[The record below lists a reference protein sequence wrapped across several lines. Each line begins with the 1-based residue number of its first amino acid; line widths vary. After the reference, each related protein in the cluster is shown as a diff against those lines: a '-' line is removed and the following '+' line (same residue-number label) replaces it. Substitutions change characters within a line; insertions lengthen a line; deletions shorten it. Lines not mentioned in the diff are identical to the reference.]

1 MKKIVYTLSFL
12 LVAFASC
19 NTQKGDIS
27 NTSQYVSSGNWK
39 VSLFTDSGNNE
50 TSNYTGYT
58 FTFSDNGTIS
68 AVSTGNSRTG
78 TWSVSSSSNKFI
90 IDLGA
95 KNDPSNLLGELSNDW
110 KILSSSA
117 TEIRLG
123 DDNTTSNEFLTF
135 SKN

>member
-1 MKKIVYTLSFL
+1 MKKIVYALSFL
-12 LVAFASC
+12 MLALASC
-19 NTQKGDIS
+19 SNQNGDIS

-39 VSLFTDSGNNE
+39 VSLFSDSGNNE
-50 TSNYTGYT
+50 TGNYTGYT

-78 TWSVSSSSNKFI
+78 TWSFSSSSNKFI
-90 IDLGA
+90 IDLGS
-95 KNDPSNLLGELSNDW
+95 KNDPANLLGELSDDW

-123 DDNTTSNEFLTF
+123 DDNSTSNEFLTF

>member
-58 FTFSDNGTIS
+58 FTFSDNGPIS

>member
-27 NTSQYVSSGNWK
+27 NTSQYVNSGNWK

-68 AVSTGNSRTG
+68 AVSTGNSRTD